1 MTKIR
6 QNSQWEPL
14 IHLTGITAGLLS
26 FLHLKY
32 AHPVSGVGLEG
43 SIKGVAAGDLGRRW
57 VWVGYVDEHHLGVGG
72 CWGVCCCCCCCLCCS
87 CLCGALHADLKS
99 ASKQMKTDG
108 ETTCH
113 DSDWW
118 QQVPQ
123 DGLWYHRE
131 PHRCLYK
138 RHSSCCCCFFL
149 CFCARTVFVPLVS
162 KVITHTYWLQNTSPE
177 LKQSRYFIW
186 EQFPSTGELFKSL
199 TLTLNLKINNKNKG
213 NRKWVEKWPH
223 PKDYLMIIF
232 THDTV
237 FQTLCVLINTTFM

>member
-6 QNSQWEPL
+6 QNSQGESL

-72 CWGVCCCCCCCLCCS
+72 CWGVCCCCCCLCCS

-138 RHSSCCCCFFL
+138 RHSSCCCCFFSLLLRTYSL
-149 CFCARTVFVPLVS
+149 CSTCFQSHYAYVLTSKHFPRAKTKLILHLRTIPFHWRIV
-162 KVITHTYWLQNTSPE
+162 
-177 LKQSRYFIW
+177 
-186 EQFPSTGELFKSL
+186 
-199 TLTLNLKINNKNKG
+199 
-213 NRKWVEKWPH
+213 
-223 PKDYLMIIF
+223 
-232 THDTV
+232 
-237 FQTLCVLINTTFM
+237 

>member
-1 MTKIR
+1 MVKQHVMT
-6 QNSQWEPL
+6 
-14 IHLTGITAGLLS
+14 LTDDSRCHKMACDITESHIGVYISVTL
-26 FLHLKY
+26 
-32 AHPVSGVGLEG
+32 PV
-43 SIKGVAAGDLGRRW
+43 VA
-57 VWVGYVDEHHLGVGG
+57 V
-72 CWGVCCCCCCCLCCS
+72 
-87 CLCGALHADLKS
+87 
-99 ASKQMKTDG
+99 
-108 ETTCH
+108 
-113 DSDWW
+113 
-118 QQVPQ
+118 
-123 DGLWYHRE
+123 
-131 PHRCLYK
+131 
-138 RHSSCCCCFFL
+138 FFL

-177 LKQSRYFIW
+177 LKQSWYFIW